1 MKPCY
6 SGGGGQKPIL
16 NQPQL
21 TRKMHY
27 VLSPNC
33 GRDWS
38 FQRSDLCPLSLCD
51 CPLCLPLCWL
61 HSPKQ
66 ADFGVRDCVSWSL
79 WAYRLASVI
88 NPRETRFRSLS
99 FDLQESK
106 EVGHVPFPGAIKRSL
121 AGGRGNIIGPAK
133 VRGG

>member
-1 MKPCY
+1 MSCHPTAEGTGVFKGVICALCL
-6 SGGGGQKPIL
+6 SV
-16 NQPQL
+16 
-21 TRKMHY
+21 T
-27 VLSPNC
+27 VLSACLCVGFILPNRLTLVS
-33 GRDWS
+33 GS
-38 FQRSDLCPLSLCD
+38 
-51 CPLCLPLCWL
+51 
-61 HSPKQ
+61 
-66 ADFGVRDCVSWSL
+66 VSWSL